1 MAVLHSNEETAWS
14 LVTRL
19 RSPGRFAEFVE
30 GGSHV
35 TEEEVEGHNVWV
47 SEAELTDT
55 TDCDISYDTSDNE
68 SIPAE
73 LLGHR
78 FSCFLCNEKLLGHRF
93 SCPQCILE
101 S

>member
-1 MAVLHSNEETAWS
+1 MS
-14 LVTRL
+14 RL

-35 TEEEVEGHNVWV
+35 TEEEVEGHRGWV
-47 SEAELTDT
+47 SEAEVTDT

-68 SIPAE
+68 SIPVE
-73 LLGHR
+73 LGHR
-78 FSCFLCNEKLLGHRF
+78 FSCFLSNEKLLGHRF
-93 SCPQCILE
+93 SCALCILE